1 MNDEYIKAI
10 KSTYFF
16 IVAFSLF
23 SVSLIFDPSSDID
36 KARNES
42 SLINKIVEELRI
54 KREDHFKYQTLY
66 TVGKEEFA
74 PLEEDFCS
82 STSIA
87 LSFEGLDITKRD
99 VTGKILQH
107 DNAIYLSRLYVKD
120 MFEFR
125 DIFADK
131 FVTSK
136 IQQVRQA
143 SFNHYRE
150 ESKNTLSV
158 IETIDLVNDL
168 RKLRQIEFLPM
179 ANYDKAM
186 LRLIPVDSITGTV
199 LENRLN
205 VTKLVNVKHLNSTTE
220 CSVRQANLLE
230 LKDHVAQ
237 KVSGKVFNLFGYVKH
252 NIRRAADSALPY
264 FYVSDSKESYIIES
278 ITVRNIKGT
287 KARYLNLLTKYCDT
301 HAENCDELM
310 LSGSVNNFDTL
321 RDYQSKLKSESL
333 ADLDKVLNIPLLDA
347 KKEVS
352 LFGFVINAN
361 MFKSLGPSIVL
372 LMMVYLILHLRKFDT
387 FIPCNSNVPWVATY
401 PGFWTVVI
409 NIICL
414 VIIPLTSAYYSF
426 SVSTTP
432 VPWFTTTMMFTLF
445 AGIYNVVILN
455 KIKNTLLRGASQRD
469 L

>member
-1 MNDEYIKAI
+1 M
-10 KSTYFF
+10 
-16 IVAFSLF
+16 SLT
-23 SVSLIFDPSSDID
+23 FDPSSDID

-42 SLINKIVEELRI
+42 SLLNKIVEVLRI

-74 PLEEDFCS
+74 PLDEDYCS

-99 VTGKILQH
+99 VTGKKLQH

-125 DIFADK
+125 DVFADK

-136 IQQVRQA
+136 IQQERRA

-158 IETIDLVNDL
+158 IETIDLVNNL

-179 ANYDKAM
+179 ANYDTAM

-199 LENRLN
+199 LENRPN
-205 VTKLVNVKHLNSTTE
+205 VTKQVKVIHLNSMTK
-220 CSVRQANLLE
+220 CSVRQANLME
-230 LKDHVAQ
+230 LKGYVGH
-237 KVSGKVFNLFGYVKH
+237 KESGKVFNFFGYVKH
-252 NIRRAADSALPY
+252 NIRRAADPALPY

-278 ITVRNIKGT
+278 ITVPNIKGA
-287 KARYLNLLTKYCDT
+287 ARYLNLLTKYCDT
-301 HAENCDELM
+301 RAENCDELI
-310 LSGSVNNFDTL
+310 LSGSVNNFETL
-321 RDYQSKLKSESL
+321 RDYQGKLKSESL
-333 ADLDKVLNIPLLDA
+333 ADLDRVLNIPLLDN

-352 LFGFVINAN
+352 LFGFAINAN

-387 FIPCNSNVPWVATY
+387 FIPCGSNVPWVATY

-426 SVSTTP
+426 SVSTTQ
-432 VPWFTTTMMFTLF
+432 VH
-445 AGIYNVVILN
+445 GS
-455 KIKNTLLRGASQRD
+455 SQR
-469 L
+469 